1 MVGHAVRMAAVIL
14 PLLATPS
21 HADELVVPGS
31 GNPQYVLSLLA
42 DAFNQRQTA
51 HRVSIPPTSGTAG
64 AIRDVESGAAVL
76 GRVGRPLTE
85 AERARGL
92 VYVPMGRDPVTFV
105 GGADVTMRTLSS
117 QQILDIYT
125 GRITQWQ
132 QVGGS
137 PGPIRV
143 IGREV
148 TDASRQ
154 AVINALPQFGTIMFD
169 ERVKIAHL
177 DSQML
182 EMLDRFP
189 TSLGFL
195 NRSSLNAARTRLV
208 ELALDGM
215 KASADAAEPDTN
227 CAWVEMGLIHKT
239 GRTTPAAK
247 AFMDFVLS
255 PEGDALL
262 SSQGLI
268 VAARKPGLVR

>member
-1 MVGHAVRMAAVIL
+1 MAAVVL
-14 PLLATPS
+14 PLLAAPAR
-21 HADELVVPGS
+21 ADELVVPGS

-42 DAFNQRQTA
+42 DAFNQRQPE

-92 VYVPMGRDPVTFV
+92 VYVPIGRDPVTFV
-105 GGADVTMRTLSS
+105 AGADVTVRTLSS
-117 QQILDIYT
+117 QQILDVYS

-137 PGPIRV
+137 AGPIRA
-143 IGREV
+143 IGREI

-154 AVINALPQFGTIMFD
+154 AIIKVLPQFETIAFD

-177 DSQML
+177 DSQMI

-215 KASADAAEPDTN
+215 KASIDSVEPDTHRP
-227 CAWVEMGLIHKT
+227 WVEVGLIHRA
-239 GRTTPAAK
+239 GRTNPAAK
-247 AFMDFVLS
+247 SFMEFVLS

-262 SSQGLI
+262 SSQGLV